1 MTLPIAAADY
11 EAFLRAI
18 KTRIQTARHHAALA
32 VNRELVLLYWHI
44 GHEIATRQHDQG
56 WGAKVVD
63 RLAAD
68 LRLAFPDMKGFSPRN
83 LKYMRAFAQA
93 YPDESIVQQ
102 AAAQLPWSH
111 LCILLDKV
119 KAPEEREWYI
129 AQTVQNGW
137 SRNVL
142 VHQIESGLY
151 QRQGK
156 AVTNFAHTLPAPQS
170 DLAQQLFKD
179 PYVFDFLTGEA
190 RIQERDLQRGLLTY
204 LRDFLLEL
212 GSGFA
217 FVGGNYHLEVGDQD
231 FFLDLLF
238 YHLRLRCFVVIDLK
252 IGDFQ
257 PEYAGKMNFYLAA
270 VDDMLRQPADQ
281 PSIGIILCKSRNRL
295 IAEYALRD
303 MQAPLGVATFR
314 LTDALPE
321 HLQGQLPTI
330 ADLEASLQTMPE
342 PDAISEEDT

>member
-1 MTLPIAAADY
+1 
-11 EAFLRAI
+11 
-18 KTRIQTARHHAALA
+18 
-32 VNRELVLLYWHI
+32 
-44 GHEIATRQHDQG
+44 
-56 WGAKVVD
+56 
-63 RLAAD
+63 
-68 LRLAFPDMKGFSPRN
+68 
-83 LKYMRAFAQA
+83 
-93 YPDESIVQQ
+93 
-102 AAAQLPWSH
+102 
-111 LCILLDKV
+111 
-119 KAPEEREWYI
+119 
-129 AQTVQNGW
+129 VQNGW

-156 AVTNFAHTLPAPQS
+156 AITNFARTLPSPQS

-190 RIQERDLQRGLLTY
+190 RMQERDLQRGLLTY

-217 FVGGNYHLEVGDQD
+217 FVGGQYHLEVGDQD
-231 FFLDLLF
+231 FYLDVLF

-252 IGDFQ
+252 IGDFV
-257 PEYAGKMNFYLAA
+257 PEYAGKMIFYLAA

-303 MQAPLGVATFR
+303 MQAPLGVTTYR

-321 HLQGQLPTI
+321 HLKGQLPTI
-330 ADLEASLQTMPE
+330 ADLEASLQAMPA
-342 PDAISEEDT
+342 PDVPVEEDT